1 MSDTANYNQKIRE
14 LVGAKGFVALSKAI
28 VALPDMN
35 TDCINDYLKQL
46 QIIPRGVSFWLSK
59 SLNLLPNGNNI
70 SLKIP
75 TTELTLTVNRN
86 VNNKF
91 SGILLEKSE
100 QILEFQEQDL
110 PRVIALCLAAHN
122 LFDENHIQYDKA
134 INKSLQ
140 RIVNLL
146 VDNHFFKH
154 DVSEIKLQK
163 NHHTVACPDC
173 QEIIKLT
180 PEHKKLCICYKFL
193 GKNSL
198 HIYQDKNDT
207 LKVVFGSRWDKD
219 NIALLLK
226 AFQKQTEESHG

>member
-122 LFDENHIQYDKA
+122 LFDENHIQYDK
-134 INKSLQ
+134 
-140 RIVNLL
+140 
-146 VDNHFFKH
+146 D